1 MVRLT
6 VMYNL
11 PAGSDE
17 AEFLRWRLGDH
28 QRSNAGMPGVIRTDF
43 AVVESAWPRGG
54 PARHRF
60 MTTAEWSDRE
70 SFERAFY
77 EPAAVAALEAN
88 LARLDDPVFLISEV
102 LTPGEA

>member
-17 AEFLRWRLGDH
+17 AEFLRWRLGEH
-28 QRSNAGMPGVIRTDF
+28 QRSNVGMPGVTRTDF
-43 AVVESAWPRGG
+43 AVVASAWPRGG
-54 PARHRF
+54 TPRHRF
-60 MTTAEWSDRE
+60 MTIAEWPDRE

-77 EPAAVAALEAN
+77 DPAAVAALEEN
-88 LARLDDPVFLISEV
+88 LKRLEDPVFLIGEV

>member
-28 QRSNAGMPGVIRTDF
+28 QRDNAGVPGVVRTDF
-43 AVVESAWPRGG
+43 AVVESAWPVG
-54 PARHRF
+54 AAVRHRF
-60 MTTAEWSDRE
+60 MTVAEWADRE

-77 EPAAVAALEAN
+77 DPAAVKALEEN
-88 LARLDDPVFLISEV
+88 LKKLDDPVFLISEI
-102 LTPGEA
+102 LTSSES